1 METMRQKKF
10 AREMQRE
17 LGQLLQREVDPA
29 TQSMVSV
36 SHIHASP
43 DLQHLRVYLT
53 CFPDKN
59 LPLVLSLLNE
69 EKAQLRKLLSQRVK
83 HQVRHVPTMEFFED
97 DTLKTANR
105 LDRLFDRIRPTE
117 SAASEEDAPAP
128 STD

>member
-59 LPLVLSLLNE
+59 LPLVLNLLNE

-105 LDRLFDRIRPTE
+105 LDRLFDRIRPVE
-117 SAASEEDAPAP
+117 SDAPAEEAP
-128 STD
+128 SVD

>member
-59 LPLVLSLLNE
+59 LPLVLNLLNE

-105 LDRLFDRIRPTE
+105 LDRLFDRIRPAE
-117 SAASEEDAPAP
+117 SDAPAEEAP
-128 STD
+128 ALAAD